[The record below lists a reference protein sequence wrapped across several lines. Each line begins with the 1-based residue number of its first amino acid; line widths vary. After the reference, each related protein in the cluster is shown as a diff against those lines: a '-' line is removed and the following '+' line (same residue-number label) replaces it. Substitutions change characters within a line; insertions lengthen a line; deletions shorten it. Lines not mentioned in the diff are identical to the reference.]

1 MTRFWITLQEGINFV
16 VNSFKIM
23 KGGEIFVPKIPSIK
37 IVDLATAM
45 APSKKQIIVGVR
57 PGEKLHELLISKEE
71 SQNLIDKKNFFI
83 IKPFSSKENK
93 NNKKKFYNF
102 EYKSSK
108 NIFLNINQIKK
119 INKKI
124 VLDDTI

>member
-1 MTRFWITLQEGINFV
+1 
-16 VNSFKIM
+16 
-23 KGGEIFVPKIPSIK
+23 
-37 IVDLATAM
+37 M

-57 PGEKLHELLISKEE
+57 PEKKLHELLISKEE

-102 EYKSSK
+102 EYKSISK

-119 INKKI
+119 LIKK
-124 VLDDTI
+124 